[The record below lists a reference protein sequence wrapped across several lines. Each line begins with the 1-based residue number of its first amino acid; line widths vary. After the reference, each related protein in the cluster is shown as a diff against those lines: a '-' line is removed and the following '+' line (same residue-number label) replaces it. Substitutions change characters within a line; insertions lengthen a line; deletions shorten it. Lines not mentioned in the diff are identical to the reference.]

1 MQNYDILIYVMPRFM
16 RVYKRIVEHLL
27 ETCENVCEQLYK
39 EFQYSY
45 QRAYSTIIF
54 SFDML
59 VYALYAS
66 GLVGIQ

>member
-16 RVYKRIVEHLL
+16 RVYKRTVEHLL

-45 QRAYSTIIF
+45 
-54 SFDML
+54 
-59 VYALYAS
+59 
-66 GLVGIQ
+66 

>member
-27 ETCENVCEQLYK
+27 ETCENVCEQLYT

-45 QRAYSTIIF
+45 WRPYSTIIF
-54 SFDML
+54 SFDMP